1 MVAPVFGGELAHERA
16 SVEVEGLPTVNDPG
30 AVGAVATV
38 TEVVA
43 VDVPFVF
50 VAVRVKMVE
59 VASAGVPV
67 LVPVTVPITGLI
79 ESEVAPETVQLKVEV
94 PFGAT
99 TFGDAL
105 KAVMEGAGPIT
116 LLIFTVMKAVEVLFT
131 ASVESAQMVV
141 EPFVVELVFQE
152 IE

>member
-1 MVAPVFGGELAHERA
+1 MVAPLFGVELAHERA

-59 VASAGVPV
+59 VENGPVVV
-67 LVPVTVPITGLI
+67 LVPVTVPIVGLI
-79 ESEVAPETVQLKVEV
+79 ESDVAPETVQLKVEV
-94 PFGAT
+94 PFRAT
-99 TFGDAL
+99 EFGDAL
-105 KAVMEGAGPIT
+105 KAVMEGVMPESVVADALVDEAET
-116 LLIFTVMKAVEVLFT
+116 L
-131 ASVESAQMVV
+131 
-141 EPFVVELVFQE
+141 P
-152 IE
+152 